1 MSRWA
6 VIFLSVLAASGC
18 ATGAEKPNV
27 IFIMADD
34 LGYGDLGCFG
44 QKLIQTPNI
53 DRLADEGTRFT
64 QFYAGSAVCAPTR
77 SVLMTGLHTGH
88 TRVRNNKSPV
98 YPAPEGRVPL
108 LPENVTVA
116 EVFKQVGYATG
127 IVGKWGL
134 GDPGTTGIPNK
145 QGFDFWFGYLNQKR
159 AHTYYPDYIWRNET
173 KYHLPGNLDKRNE
186 QWTHNLMTAE
196 ALRFVERNKDQP
208 FFLYLPYTIPH
219 GAYEIPSDAPYSD
232 RKWEGHQKN
241 YAAMVTRMD
250 RDIGLLMKRLKEL
263 GLDDNTL
270 VFFTS
275 DNGSVSLDDGKLG
288 LFNSNGPFHGKK
300 GTVLEGGIRAPLI
313 ARWPGKV
320 KAGATSEHVW
330 AMWDFLP
337 TMADLIGAK
346 SPANVDGVSK
356 LPTLLGKTQKQE
368 KFLYW
373 EFARGRGFDQAVRM
387 GDWKGLRTD
396 FGVLKLFDLSKDIA
410 ESEDVAS
417 AHPDVVSE
425 IETYLETARAPS
437 KEWPTKWD

>member
-1 MSRWA
+1 MKHILPAMLIALTCSLTSA
-6 VIFLSVLAASGC
+6 
-18 ATGAEKPNV
+18 AEKPNV

-88 TRVRNNKSPV
+88 TRVRGNKSPV
-98 YPAPEGRVPL
+98 YRAPEGRVPL

-116 EVFKQVGYATG
+116 EVFKQAGYATG

-134 GDPGTTGIPNK
+134 GEPGTTGIPNK

-186 QWTHNLMTAE
+186 QWTHSLMTAE
-196 ALRFVERNKDQP
+196 ALAFVERNKSRP

-219 GAYEIPSDAPYSD
+219 GDYQIPSNAPYAEKD
-232 RKWEGHQKN
+232 WEGHQKN

-250 RDIGLLMKRLKEL
+250 RDIGLLMDRLK
-263 GLDDNTL
+263 GFGIDDNTL

-288 LFNSNGPFHGKK
+288 LFNSNGSFHGKK
-300 GTVLEGGIRAPLI
+300 GTVYEGGLRVPLV

-337 TMADLIGAK
+337 TMANLINAK
-346 SPANVDGVSK
+346 PPAKLDGVSK

-373 EFARGRGFDQAVRM
+373 EYGRYQAVRM
-387 GDWKGLRTD
+387 GDWKGIRKETD
-396 FGVLKLFDLSKDIA
+396 ALQLFDLSKDIA
-410 ESEDVAS
+410 ESEDVAG
-417 AHPDVVSE
+417 AHRDVVAE
-425 IETYLETARAPS
+425 IEAYLETARFAS
-437 KEWPTKWD
+437 KEWPTAWD